1 MKGQGFLYKIATEP
15 GEFQQIHR
23 LNYRTFVEE
32 IPQHPLNPE
41 KILVDKFHAEN
52 TYCIGLVGDRVVGM
66 VAVRGKRPFS
76 LDAKVANL
84 DDFLPVGESVVEV
97 RLLAVEPEFRRGRLL
112 AGLFRFMAEACIRR
126 GYSLGVAS
134 GTLRQARLYSRMGFV
149 PFGQPVGTAEAS
161 YQPMYIT
168 LASALKVFERLG
180 EPLAAAARPISF
192 LPGPVEV
199 SQGVREAFCRPAL
212 SHRTDRFLAI
222 VADTKELL
230 GQLTGASSVALLLG
244 SGTLGNDAVA
254 AQLKLLGGR
263 GLVLSNGEFG
273 GRLIDHAERFGLPF
287 AAMVMPWG
295 TPYDFDKIE
304 GFLAGHR
311 DISWLWSTHCE
322 TSTGILNDLE
332 ALKKICRRSGV
343 RLCMDCTSSLGTV
356 PVDLRGVYLATSVS
370 GKGLAS
376 FPGLALVFH
385 NHVIGPDSR
394 VPRYLDLGYY
404 HAQRGVP
411 FTHSSNLVQAVNM
424 ALRRG
429 DWQDHFAEVQ
439 RLNTLLRAELEK
451 VGLQLFAAQDVSSPA
466 VLCIILPD
474 EVSSLEIGGRLE
486 ERGLLLSFRSGYLV
500 ERNLIQ
506 ICLMGDICEGQCRSL
521 LAVFLDLLAAF

>member
-1 MKGQGFLYKIATEP
+1 M
-15 GEFQQIHR
+15 
-23 LNYRTFVEE
+23 
-32 IPQHPLNPE
+32 
-41 KILVDKFHAEN
+41 
-52 TYCIGLVGDRVVGM
+52 
-66 VAVRGKRPFS
+66 
-76 LDAKVANL
+76 
-84 DDFLPVGESVVEV
+84 
-97 RLLAVEPEFRRGRLL
+97 
-112 AGLFRFMAEACIRR
+112 
-126 GYSLGVAS
+126 
-134 GTLRQARLYSRMGFV
+134 
-149 PFGQPVGTAEAS
+149 
-161 YQPMYIT
+161 
-168 LASALKVFERLG
+168 
-180 EPLAAAARPISF
+180 
-192 LPGPVEV
+192 
-199 SQGVREAFCRPAL
+199 REAFCSPAL

-254 AQLKLLGGR
+254 TQLKVLGGR

-273 GRLIDHAERFGLPF
+273 DRLMNHAERFGLPF
-287 AAMVMPWG
+287 VAMVMPWG
-295 TPYDFDKIE
+295 TPYDLDKIE
-304 GFLAGHR
+304 GFLAGHK

-322 TSTGILNDLE
+322 TSTGILNDLQ
-332 ALKKICRRSGV
+332 ALKKICKRSGV

-385 NHVIGPDSR
+385 NHVIGSDSR

-404 HAQRGVP
+404 HEQRGVP

-439 RLNTLLRAELEK
+439 RLNTLLRTELEK
-451 VGLQLFAAQDVSSPA
+451 AGMKLFAGQAVSSPA

-474 EVSSLEIGGRLE
+474 EVSSLAIGGRLE

-521 LAVFLDLLAAF
+521 LAVLLDLLAAF